1 MTRWLGN
8 PPWKA
13 DSSDDSSTDSIDTLD
28 TLRDWDD
35 HEEDLA
41 AEIQDLEDDMLKFL
55 NKDKN
60 KDDASIVHNDNDGND
75 SSDSLIDSDDESITS
90 NNDNTNDISMSIT
103 SDDKPKSTSHC
114 GRISKLTGRKQ

>member
-35 HEEDLA
+35 HKEDLA

-60 KDDASIVHNDNDGND
+60 KDDVHNDNDGND

-103 SDDKPKSTSHC
+103 SDDKPKSTSHR